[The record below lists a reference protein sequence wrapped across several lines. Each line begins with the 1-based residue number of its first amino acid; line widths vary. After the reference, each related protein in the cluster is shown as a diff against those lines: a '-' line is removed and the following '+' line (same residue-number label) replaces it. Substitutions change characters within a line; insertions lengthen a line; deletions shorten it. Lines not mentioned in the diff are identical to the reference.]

1 MGTTG
6 GESWL
11 KLASKNIGCML
22 SLWDQMYSDPGEQ
35 LMFRLPLEIFLTMSR
50 PAGCSI
56 LSHASLPYVYNT
68 VPLNSYN
75 RTHSLIFQLVLLC
88 FLDHYVWSY
97 ICHWNCFAITAMR
110 VETLDHR
117 ISKAALGGNDHVPS
131 IMKQQINSVDGTERD
146 WGMTN
151 GQWLSVCSGSRAVGH
166 PLVSWW

>member
-11 KLASKNIGCML
+11 RKILDVCCLSEIKCTVTLVSSWCLGCL
-22 SLWDQMYSDPGEQ
+22 SRSFWQCPGPLVVPYCHMRLCHMSTTPSHWTHITERTVWYFSWFDYVF
-35 LMFRLPLEIFLTMSR
+35 LIIMFK
-50 PAGCSI
+50 A
-56 LSHASLPYVYNT
+56 
-68 VPLNSYN
+68 
-75 RTHSLIFQLVLLC
+75 
-88 FLDHYVWSY
+88 

-110 VETLDHR
+110 VENLDHR
-117 ISKAALGGNDHVPS
+117 ISKTALGGNDHVPS